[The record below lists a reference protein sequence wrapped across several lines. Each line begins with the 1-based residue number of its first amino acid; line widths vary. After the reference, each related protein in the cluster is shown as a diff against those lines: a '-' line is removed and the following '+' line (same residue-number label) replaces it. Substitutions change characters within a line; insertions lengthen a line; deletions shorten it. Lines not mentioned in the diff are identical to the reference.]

1 MEFRETG
8 WYCMQEIPRLTGMY
22 REYLEKIFDK
32 IEMMDNDINTL
43 SQMVDT
49 ARAVQIFGFGRSGT
63 AALAMAIRL
72 RHFLAP
78 ERQVFWL
85 GDQVRD
91 PIGKDDLVILFSG
104 SGTREEVLYFLRKGR
119 EAGATCIAVTGSPA
133 SPLAKGT
140 RYSIVLPSIEASA
153 MYGGG
158 DFEIA
163 AWTFQEVF
171 VNAYGRSRHI
181 PDEKVTMNHV

>member
-1 MEFRETG
+1 
-8 WYCMQEIPRLTGMY
+8 MQEIPRMTEMY
-22 REYLEKIFDK
+22 REYLGKIFDR
-32 IEMMDNDINTL
+32 IEEMDNEINIL
-43 SQMVDT
+43 LQLIDN
-49 ARAVQIFGFGRSGT
+49 ARAVHIFGFGRSGT

-91 PIGKDDLVILFSG
+91 PIRTEDLVILFSG
-104 SGTREEVLYFLRKGR
+104 SGTREEVLFFLRKIR
-119 EAGATCIAVTGSPA
+119 ETGATCIAVTA
-133 SPLAKGT
+133 SPTSALAKGS
-140 RYSIVLPSIEASA
+140 RYSIVLPPIETSEV
-153 MYGGG
+153 YGGG

-171 VNAYGRSRHI
+171 VNVYGRSRHI
-181 PDEKVTMNHV
+181 PNEKVTMNHV